1 MNFPVKVGVSGG
13 QLNFD
18 PETREVPQGQ
28 SGTIVWN
35 PVNGQIQEI
44 TAIQIGDGW
53 PYQQPTA
60 DAGKDTWSTGDP
72 NEDAKTYKYTL
83 SARLTDGTVVEVDP
97 EILNRGGG

>member
-1 MNFPVKVGVSGG
+1 MKFPVKVGVSGG

-35 PVNGQIQEI
+35 PVNGQIAAI
-44 TAIQIGDGW
+44 TAIRIEDGW
-53 PYQQPTA
+53 PYQQPKQ
-60 DAGKDTWSTGDP
+60 DGDKDTWSTEDR
-72 NEDAKTYKYTL
+72 NEDAKTYKYSL
-83 SARLTDGTVVEVDP
+83 SARLTDGTVVTVDP